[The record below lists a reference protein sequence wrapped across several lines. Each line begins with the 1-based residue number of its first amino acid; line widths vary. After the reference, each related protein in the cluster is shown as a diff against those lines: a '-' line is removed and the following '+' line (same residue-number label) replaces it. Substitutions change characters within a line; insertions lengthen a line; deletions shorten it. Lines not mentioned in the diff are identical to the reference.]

1 MLIAGT
7 IHDVLIRRELSRQA
21 NVGCPSLAGKSGVF
35 SSMDSI
41 TVVIAD
47 AHAFF
52 RKGLGWILVQ
62 QEDIQ
67 VVGEA
72 ADGLQVLSRVA
83 ALRPDILL
91 LDVRIPKMGGFEVL
105 ANIRARSPRTKIL
118 ILADFV
124 TEEFIARALQHGAQG
139 CLLKTAR
146 PMELVKAICTTH
158 SGELWAPRKLLTRLL
173 ENLRQRM
180 DALQGSLSAMREALT
195 DREQEVVLW
204 AARGMTNKE
213 IATQLGISAKT
224 VKTHLQN
231 AFRKLQVSRR
241 VQLLRVPLP
250 APLAPPVSSDGPL
263 GPQSQT

>member
-1 MLIAGT
+1 
-7 IHDVLIRRELSRQA
+7 
-21 NVGCPSLAGKSGVF
+21 
-35 SSMDSI
+35 MDSI
-41 TVVIAD
+41 TVVIAE
-47 AHAFF
+47 AHALF
-52 RKGLGWILVQ
+52 RQGLGRLLAQ

-91 LDVRIPKMGGFEVL
+91 LDVRIPKMGGLEVL

-146 PMELVKAICTTH
+146 PMELVRAICTTR
-158 SGELWAPRKLLTRLL
+158 SGELWVPRKLLTRLL
-173 ENLRQRM
+173 ENLRQRI
-180 DALQGSLSAMREALT
+180 DELQGSLSAMREALS

-204 AARGMTNKE
+204 AMQGMTNKE
-213 IATQLGISAKT
+213 IAAQLGISAKT

-231 AFRKLQVSRR
+231 VFRKLKVSRR

-250 APLAPPVSSDGPL
+250 APLAPPVSSDEPL
-263 GPQSQT
+263 GPQRQT